1 MPDRIGGWLLE
12 STPSETLFTYPPA
25 SNAWMFY
32 AAIAFLWI
40 GWLFQRSSGPW
51 RALDLGM
58 VWGLFLLSLLILSLA
73 LNRTVVRVS
82 PHGIDRR
89 TSPLPLLESSSRY
102 PRASI
107 QSIHYWQAAQAQR
120 RLDQGPSKTT
130 FRAGILQPNGTAR
143 EALGGF
149 STEADAARAA
159 QLLASRYG
167 LTASKLDSANE
178 PTAWRAI
185 GYLLFLLISPLILA
199 RFASFAAALWQG

>member
-1 MPDRIGGWLLE
+1 MPDRIGDWLLE
-12 STPSETLFTYPPA
+12 STPSETLFTQSP
-25 SNAWMFY
+25 STSAWIFY
-32 AAIAFLWI
+32 AAIALMWV

-58 VWGLFLLSLLILSLA
+58 VWGLLLLSLLLFSMA

-82 PHGIDRR
+82 PHGIERR
-89 TSPLPLLESSSRY
+89 ISALPLLESSARY

-107 QSIHYWQAAQAQR
+107 QSIHNWQGAQAQR
-120 RLDQGPSKTT
+120 RLDQGPTKPV
-130 FRAGILQPNGTAR
+130 FRAGILKPNGVAR

-159 QLLASRYG
+159 QLLAARYG
-167 LTASKLDSANE
+167 LTASKLESANE

-199 RFASFAAALWQG
+199 RLAHFAAALWRG

>member
-1 MPDRIGGWLLE
+1 MPDSIGGWLLE
-12 STPSETLFTYPPA
+12 STTTGTVFTHPPST
-25 SNAWMFY
+25 SAWMFY
-32 AAIAFLWI
+32 AAIAFIWI

-58 VWGLFLLSLLILSLA
+58 VWGLFLLSHLLLSLA

-89 TSPLPLLESSSRY
+89 TSPLPLLEGSASY

-107 QSIHYWQAAQAQR
+107 QSVHYWQAAQAAR
-120 RLDQGPSKTT
+120 RLDQGPSKSVY
-130 FRAGILQPNGTAR
+130 RAGFVQPNGIAR

-149 STEADAARAA
+149 TTEADAARAA
-159 QLLASRYG
+159 QLLADRYG
-167 LTASKLDSANE
+167 LTASKLERANE

-185 GYLLFLLISPLILA
+185 GYLLFLLSSPLILA
-199 RFASFAAALWQG
+199 RLVDFAVALVRG